1 MKSQIRIA
9 SIGDSTKVKLG
20 EQVVAI
26 GNALGY
32 GQSITSGYV
41 SALNREITVEG
52 VTNSMIQTDA
62 AINAGNSG
70 GALLNMNGEVIGIN
84 SAKASASGVEGM
96 GYAIPTEDVKPILDN
111 LKNVTTRTKVTDS
124 EDQGFM
130 GITPYD
136 ISDEAKQLYGVPAGA
151 YVYEVQKGSAAEE
164 AGIVTGDIITKIDGV
179 TISSRSELFD
189 RMEYYRAGEEV
200 TLTVE
205 SKNDNGAYEEK
216 EVTLTLGSRNEAVAN
231 QNSQNNGGIDNGNG
245 NNGNNG
251 GNDNGNNDG
260 NSDSVSPF
268 SQMFPDLFN

>member
-1 MKSQIRIA
+1 
-9 SIGDSTKVKLG
+9 
-20 EQVVAI
+20 
-26 GNALGY
+26 
-32 GQSITSGYV
+32 
-41 SALNREITVEG
+41 
-52 VTNSMIQTDA
+52 
-62 AINAGNSG
+62 
-70 GALLNMNGEVIGIN
+70 
-84 SAKASASGVEGM
+84 M

-231 QNSQNNGGIDNGNG
+231 QNSQNSQNNGGIDNGNG